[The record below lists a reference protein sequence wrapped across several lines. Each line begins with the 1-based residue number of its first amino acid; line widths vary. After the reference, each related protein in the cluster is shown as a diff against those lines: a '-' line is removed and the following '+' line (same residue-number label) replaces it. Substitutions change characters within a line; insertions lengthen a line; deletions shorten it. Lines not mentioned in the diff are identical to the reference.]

1 MAQLAERPF
10 LMVFNFLSAPDLIPP
25 MRTSA
30 KWLSTLDL
38 GCEARLAEDFRRE
51 DVGDVLQGRPRLAK
65 ARPSRRFV
73 EFHRMIRAGV
83 KRLHHLLNHVETL
96 DLRSMQSL
104 LLLKPLQSFVYND
117 LCGAPAWP
125 FGCNDPLALEP
136 EPGKPRTH
144 FQSLASEEQP
154 TPWNVA
160 EIGDI
165 LTFAFG
171 FETAQLVNLLLR
183 LGWLDDLKQSSGK
196 AISLE
201 AHNSMF
207 TFMLAMPSVWS
218 QLEEKKSF

>member
-1 MAQLAERPF
+1 
-10 LMVFNFLSAPDLIPP
+10 
-25 MRTSA
+25 
-30 KWLSTLDL
+30 
-38 GCEARLAEDFRRE
+38 
-51 DVGDVLQGRPRLAK
+51 
-65 ARPSRRFV
+65 
-73 EFHRMIRAGV
+73 
-83 KRLHHLLNHVETL
+83 
-96 DLRSMQSL
+96 MQSL
-104 LLLKPLQSFVYND
+104 LLLKPLQWFVYND

-144 FQSLASEEQP
+144 FQSLASGEQP

-165 LTFAFG
+165 LTFAFC

-196 AISLE
+196 AIRLS

-218 QLEEKKSF
+218 QLEEKRIFDDNVPIGKLIVADIDEADLSVFMGLQFALCDAVSMESFAHQTHE